1 MAQQTEHFSLEKVK
15 ALRAYFLRMR
25 NGSRGTPECAD
36 HDTALKLCEQ
46 LIVFMQAVKP
56 EKEQRR
62 GTDAGS

>member
-1 MAQQTEHFSLEKVK
+1 MPNDTMHFSVEKVK

-46 LIVFMQAVKP
+46 LIAVMQAGKP
-56 EKEQRR
+56 QKEQRH
-62 GTDAGS
+62 GADAAS